1 MALQCNTNA
10 TVVQHNCNVEKDK
23 EKDKEKELEKKD
35 RFRERFSSRRKE
47 KKHSYQNK
55 TFLDISE
62 TYDDNII
69 IKL

>member
-1 MALQCNTNA
+1 MQHMCNKLQR
-10 TVVQHNCNVEKDK
+10 
-23 EKDKEKELEKKD
+23 
-35 RFRERFSSRRKE
+35 RFRERFRSRRKE

-55 TFLDISE
+55 TFLDIPE